1 MKAKTVLLLGLLALA
16 LVLVACGGGE
26 DVSTITPVA
35 EATTAVEEP
44 AATEETA
51 AQPTTAEAAQPTEET
66 AAEPT
71 AEEAAPT
78 EAATE
83 ESAGEAT
90 AEPTAVAEATTVPTE
105 EATAEA
111 TGEATAAATEAPAA
125 VATVATIAGGGPT
138 FQQVVDRGLLRCA
151 GNQSVPGFGYINP
164 DTNEFEGFDIDFCK
178 AVAAAVLGDANAIE
192 IRPTTAN
199 ERFPVLQA
207 GEVDVIFRNTTWTIS
222 RDTSLGLEFGP
233 TTFYDGQGMMVR
245 AADGINTL
253 EDLDGGTICVQSGTT
268 TEKNLADVFRAR
280 GIDFTPLVF
289 DGADPTREAYEQGQ
303 CDGFTTD
310 KSGLVSQLVLLAD
323 PAAHV
328 ILEET
333 MSKEPL
339 APAVRH
345 GDNNWFDIVK
355 WTVFCTINAEELG
368 IASDNV
374 DTFLGGEDPVI
385 QNLMGETGDLGLALG
400 LNNDFCYQ
408 VISQV
413 GNYGE
418 IYNRNLG
425 PDTPFNVP
433 RGLNNLYTNGGLLYS
448 PPFR

>member
-1 MKAKTVLLLGLLALA
+1 MKSKTVLLLGLLALA
-16 LVLVACGGGE
+16 LALVACGGGE
-26 DVSTITPVA
+26 DVSGITPVA
-35 EATTAVEEP
+35 EATTAAEEP

-51 AQPTTAEAAQPTEET
+51 AQPTAEEA

-71 AEEAAPT
+71 AEEVAPT
-78 EAATE
+78 EEAAE
-83 ESAGEAT
+83 
-90 AEPTAVAEATTVPTE
+90 EPTAEVVAEATTAPTE
-105 EATAEA
+105 EATVA
-111 TGEATAAATEAPAA
+111 ATADPAA
-125 VATVATIAGGGPT
+125 VPTVAIVAGGGPT
-138 FQQVVDRGLLRCA
+138 FQQVVDRGVLRCA

-178 AVAAAVLGDANAIE
+178 AVAAAVLGAATAIE
-192 IRPTTAN
+192 VRPTTAN

-207 GEVDVIFRNTTWTIS
+207 GEVDVLFRNTTWTIS

-245 AADGINTL
+245 AADGITTL

-280 GIDFTPLVF
+280 GIEFTPLVF

-310 KSGLVSQLVLLAD
+310 KSGLVSQLVLLSD

-345 GDNNWFDIVK
+345 GDNNWYDIVK

-374 DTFLGGEDPVI
+374 ETFLGGEDPVI
-385 QNLMGETGDLGLALG
+385 QNLLGETGDLGLALG
-400 LNNDFCYQ
+400 LSADFCYQ
-408 VISQV
+408 VIAQV

-433 RGLNNLYTNGGLLYS
+433 RGLNDLYTNGGLLYS

>member
-1 MKAKTVLLLGLLALA
+1 MKVKTVLLLALLALA
-16 LVLVACGGGE
+16 LTLVACGGGE
-26 DVSTITPVA
+26 DVSGITPVA
-35 EATTAVEEP
+35 EATTAVEE
-44 AATEETA
+44 TA
-51 AQPTTAEAAQPTEET
+51 AEPTEEM
-66 AAEPT
+66 AEPT
-71 AEEAAPT
+71 AEEA
-78 EAATE
+78 
-83 ESAGEAT
+83 T
-90 AEPTAVAEATTVPTE
+90 APTE
-105 EATAEA
+105 EATAEVVAEA
-111 TGEATAAATEAPAA
+111 TTAPTEEATAAATADPAA
-125 VATVATIAGGGPT
+125 VPTVAIVAGGGPT
-138 FQQVVDRGLLRCA
+138 FQQVSDRGVLRCA

-164 DTNEFEGFDIDFCK
+164 DTNEFEGFDIDFCR
-178 AVAAAVLGDANAIE
+178 AVAVAVLGDPNAIE
-192 IRPTTAN
+192 VRPTTAN

-207 GEVDVIFRNTTWTIS
+207 GEVDVLFRNTTWTIS

-245 AADGINTL
+245 AADGITTL

-310 KSGLVSQLVLLAD
+310 KSGLVSQLVLLSD

-368 IASDNV
+368 IASDNI

-385 QNLMGETGDLGLALG
+385 QNLLGETGDLGLALG

-408 VISQV
+408 VVKQV

-433 RGLNNLYTNGGLLYS
+433 RGLNDLYTNGGLLYS